1 MEKLYMITEPTERLS
16 DAALQSN
23 LSYYTA
29 LSIEHQIKHMEYD
42 DKAFLIEEELRL
54 REMQRMNNGDQN
66 QET

>member
-1 MEKLYMITEPTERLS
+1 MEKLYMITEPTERMS
-16 DAALQSN
+16 DAALEANFQ
-23 LSYYTA
+23 YYIA

-66 QET
+66 EEA

>member
-1 MEKLYMITEPTERLS
+1 MITEPTERLS

-29 LSIEHQIKHMEYD
+29 LSIEHRIKHMEYD

-54 REMQRMNNGDQN
+54 RECVRMNNGDQN
-66 QET
+66 QEA

>member
-1 MEKLYMITEPTERLS
+1 MITEPTERLS
-16 DAALQSN
+16 DAALEAN

-54 REMQRMNNGDQN
+54 RECGRMNNGDQN
-66 QET
+66 QEA

>member
-42 DKAFLIEEELRL
+42 DKAFFIKEELRL
-54 REMQRMNNGDQN
+54 RECMRMINGDQK
-66 QET
+66 QEA

>member
-29 LSIEHQIKHMEYD
+29 LSIEHRIKHMEYD

-54 REMQRMNNGDQN
+54 RECVRMNNGDQN
-66 QET
+66 QEA

>member
-16 DAALQSN
+16 DAALKSN

-42 DKAFLIEEELRL
+42 DKAFLIKEELRL
-54 REMQRMNNGDQN
+54 RECMRMYNGDQK
-66 QET
+66 QEA

>member
-16 DAALQSN
+16 DAALESN

-42 DKAFLIEEELRL
+42 EKADLIMEELRL
-54 REMQRMNNGDQN
+54 RECAKLNNAKN
-66 QET
+66 